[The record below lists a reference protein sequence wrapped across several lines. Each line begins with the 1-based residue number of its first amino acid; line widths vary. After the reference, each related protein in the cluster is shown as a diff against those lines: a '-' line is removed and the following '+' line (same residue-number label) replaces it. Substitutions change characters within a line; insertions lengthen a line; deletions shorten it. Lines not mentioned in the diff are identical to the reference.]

1 MVTQPR
7 IFIAKDGR
15 RVVIRSIRWEDL
27 DDAIEFINSLA
38 DEGAEIYRT
47 QRVTRSEEADW
58 LGRRLARMEKG
69 ELIEAV
75 AEVDGKVVAN
85 SEVEKRTGVMSHLG
99 YLGVA
104 IRSGYRGI
112 EIGTEL
118 MKILIEEARMAGLKV
133 LILDHY
139 ETNMAAR
146 GLYEKV
152 GFKEAGRIPKA
163 IHRDGTYTDL
173 VRMVLEL

>member
-7 IFIAKDGR
+7 IFIARDGR

-75 AEVDGKVVAN
+75 AEVDEKVVAN

-99 YLGVA
+99 YVGLA

-112 EIGTEL
+112 GIGTEL
-118 MKILIEEARMAGLKV
+118 MKALIEESRMAGLKV
-133 LILDHY
+133 LVLDHY
-139 ETNMAAR
+139 ETNKAAR
-146 GLYEKV
+146 GLYEKA
-152 GFKEAGRIPKA
+152 GFKEAGSIPKA
-163 IHRDGTYTDL
+163 IHRDGTYTAL

>member
-7 IFIAKDGR
+7 IFVAKDGR

-27 DDAIEFINSLA
+27 NGAIEFINSLA
-38 DEGAEIYRT
+38 AEGFEST

-58 LGRRLARMEKG
+58 LGKRLARMEKG

-75 AEVDGKVVAN
+75 AEVDGKIVAN
-85 SEVEKRTGVMSHLG
+85 SEVEKRTGVMSHVG
-99 YLGVA
+99 YLGMAV
-104 IRSGYRGI
+104 RSGYRGI
-112 EIGTEL
+112 GIGTEI
-118 MKILIEEARMAGLKV
+118 MRALIEEARTAGLMV

-139 ETNMAAR
+139 ETNKAAR

-173 VRMVLEL
+173 FRMVLEL